1 MQVTAKHEIDE
12 YQYFSFHQISS
23 WFTPTNS
30 ASLLTQCDFPQM
42 DIFAP
47 FQFSFLFTYPMTK
60 TKEGK
65 CGGFYCLLRKKIQ
78 CREEK
83 VLPSSKTSWNYR
95 KADQHSVSEKVQA
108 SVKQNLNQ
116 WDTTSIQEKI
126 CRLKAWWKFL
136 FPEVIGSFVTE
147 KKKKVKFHISEV
159 EESSGYLH
167 WQGNGN

>member
-1 MQVTAKHEIDE
+1 MNTN
-12 YQYFSFHQISS
+12 ISA
-23 WFTPTNS
+23 FTRFLAGLLPQTLLHYWHNVIFPKWIFLLPFNS
-30 ASLLTQCDFPQM
+30 AFCSPIPWPRQR
-42 DIFAP
+42 
-47 FQFSFLFTYPMTK
+47 
-60 TKEGK
+60 KESVGV
-65 CGGFYCLLRKKIQ
+65 FIVFWEKKIQ
-78 CREEK
+78 SREEK

-147 KKKKVKFHISEV
+147 KKKKSQIAHQWGGRKFWLSTLA
-159 EESSGYLH
+159 GK
-167 WQGNGN
+167 W